1 MFAQIRR
8 AGSSYPRQFWL
19 MFWGMLISAT
29 GASMIWPFLMIYV
42 SEQLKLPLI
51 AVTSLMTLSSV
62 MGLIASV
69 IAGPIID
76 RAGRKW
82 VMAISLGLNATGY
95 FFMSRA
101 HTLPEFALLMALN
114 GAVNPLY
121 RVGADAMMADLIP
134 PDKRIDAYS
143 LMRLANN
150 VGVALGPSLGGFI
163 AAVSYAI
170 AFYCA
175 AAGLLAYGLLM
186 ALFAVET
193 LPARHP
199 AGRAAPPEKFGGYGA
214 IWRDR
219 PFVSFTFNF
228 ALVQVC
234 SAVMW
239 VLLAVYAKE
248 RYQVSEAQ
256 FGWIPTT
263 NATMVLLF
271 QFGLTQV
278 SKRYRPLRVMAL
290 GALFYAV
297 ATLSI
302 AFGQGFWAF
311 WASMAVMTVGELLLV
326 PTSSTYA
333 ANLAPADK
341 RGRYMSLYGLTWGA
355 ATAVGPVFGGLLND
369 TLGPRAIWYGA
380 AAVGFVSVAGF
391 LRLREARAPASG
403 APMADASTSSG

>member
-1 MFAQIRR
+1 MFAQLTH
-8 AGSSYPRQFWL
+8 AGRSYPRQFWL
-19 MFWGMLISAT
+19 MFWGLLISAT

-42 SEQLKLPLI
+42 SEHLRLPLVS
-51 AVTSLMTLSSV
+51 VTSLMTLSSV
-62 MGLIASV
+62 AGLVTSLV
-69 IAGPIID
+69 AGPVID

-82 VMAISLGLNATGY
+82 VMAGSLALNAAGY
-95 FFMSRA
+95 FFLSRA
-101 HTLPEFALLMALN
+101 HSLPQFAVLMALN
-114 GAVNPLY
+114 GAANPLY
-121 RVGADAMMADLIP
+121 RVGADARVADLLP
-134 PDKRIDAYS
+134 PDRRIDAYS

-163 AAVSYAI
+163 ASVSYAV

-175 AAGLLAYGLLM
+175 AAGLLIYGLLM
-186 ALFAVET
+186 AVLAAET
-193 LPARHP
+193 LPPRRP
-199 AGRAAPPEKFGGYGA
+199 GSPPPTTEKLGGYGQ

-219 PFVSFTFNF
+219 PFVAFTTNF
-228 ALVQVC
+228 ALIQVC

-248 RYQVSEAQ
+248 NYQVPESQ

-263 NATMVLLF
+263 NASMVLLF
-271 QFGLTQV
+271 QFGVTQL

-290 GALFYAV
+290 GAALYAA

-311 WASMAVMTVGELLLV
+311 WASMVVMTVGELLLV
-326 PTSSTYA
+326 PASSTYA

-341 RGRYMSLYGLTWGA
+341 RGRYMGIYGLTWGA

-369 TLGPRAIWYGA
+369 TFGPHAIWYGA

-391 LRLREARAPASG
+391 LSLREARPPAS
-403 APMADASTSSG
+403 S

>member
-1 MFAQIRR
+1 MLAQLTH
-8 AGSSYPRQFWL
+8 AGRSYPRQFWL

-42 SEQLKLPLI
+42 SEHLRLPLVSV
-51 AVTSLMTLSSV
+51 ASLMTLSSV
-62 MGLIASV
+62 MGLLASV
-69 IAGPIID
+69 VAGPVID

-82 VMAISLGLNATGY
+82 VMAVSLGLNAAGY
-95 FFMSRA
+95 FFLSRA
-101 HTLPEFALLMALN
+101 HTLPEFAVLMALN

-121 RVGADAMMADLIP
+121 RVGADAMMADLLP
-134 PDKRIDAYS
+134 PDRRIDAYS

-163 AAVSYAI
+163 ATISYAI

-175 AAGLLAYGLLM
+175 AAGLLVYGLLM
-186 ALFAVET
+186 ALFAAET
-193 LPARHP
+193 LPARQPDSPPP
-199 AGRAAPPEKFGGYGA
+199 AAERLGGYGQ

-219 PFVSFTFNF
+219 PFVTFTANF

-234 SAVMW
+234 AAVMW

-248 RYQVSEAQ
+248 HFNVPESQ

-263 NATMVLLF
+263 NASIVLLF
-271 QFGLTQV
+271 QFGVTQI
-278 SKRYRPLRVMAL
+278 SKRYRPQRVMAL
-290 GALFYAV
+290 GAALYAV

-341 RGRYMSLYGLTWGA
+341 RGRYMGLYGLTWGA

-369 TLGPRAIWYGA
+369 TLEPRAIWYGA
-380 AAVGFVSVAGF
+380 AAAGFVSVAGF
-391 LRLREARAPASG
+391 LRLREPRPPASG
-403 APMADASTSSG
+403 